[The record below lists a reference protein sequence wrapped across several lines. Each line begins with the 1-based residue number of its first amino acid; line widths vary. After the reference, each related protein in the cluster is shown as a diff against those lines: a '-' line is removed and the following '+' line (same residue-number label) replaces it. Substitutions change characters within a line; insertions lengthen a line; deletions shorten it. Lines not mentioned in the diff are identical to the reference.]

1 MANENVLDVV
11 YFLTETVARNASD
24 LHLVVNAPP
33 MARIHGTLIPLA
45 EYTLTAD
52 NCRDLILGILTEN
65 QRSRLEEEWELDFA
79 LQIDNLGRFRGN
91 AHYARGSLEA
101 AFRHIPSQIPELSTL
116 GHRPFLTQLC
126 NLEQGLILVTGIT
139 GSGKTTT
146 LASMIDHIAKQ
157 RTGVIITVE
166 DPIEFL
172 FENQLSLIKQ
182 RELGTDTK
190 SFPIALRHAL
200 RQDPDI
206 IMISEMRDRE
216 TMQTAISAAETGH
229 LVLATIHTIDA
240 PKAIDR
246 IIDSFPADQQPQ
258 MIAQLAN
265 CLNAVVS
272 QRLLPRADG
281 KGRVLA
287 TEIMVCNNAIRAC
300 LRDRRSEQMIGLMEI
315 SSKDGMHT
323 IDDSL
328 VELLANGSITKQE
341 AVINARDP
349 NRINNAGK
357 SKKSGFFN

>member
-1 MANENVLDVV
+1 MPNDNVLDVV
-11 YFLTETVARNASD
+11 YFLTETVTRGASD
-24 LHLVVNAPP
+24 LHITVNSPA
-33 MARIHGTLIPLA
+33 MARLHGSLVPLS
-45 EYTLTAD
+45 EYSLSAD

-65 QRSRLEEEWELDFA
+65 QRARLEEDWELDFA

-91 AHYARGSLEA
+91 AHYSRGCLEA
-101 AFRHIPSQIPELSTL
+101 AFRHIPSEIPDLDTL
-116 GHRPFLTQLC
+116 GHRPFLNHLC
-126 NLEQGLILVTGIT
+126 KLDQGLILVTGIT

-146 LASMIDHIAKQ
+146 LASMIKRIGSQQA
-157 RTGVIITVE
+157 GVIITVE

-190 SFPIALRHAL
+190 SFPSALRHAL

-229 LVLATIHTIDA
+229 LVLATVHTIDA

-265 CLNAVVS
+265 CLQAVVS

-287 TEIMVCNNAIRAC
+287 TEIMACNNAIRAC

-328 VELLANGSITKQE
+328 VELLEKKLITPEE
-341 AVINARDP
+341 ALLNARDP
-349 NRINNAGK
+349 SRMTNTK
-357 SKKSGFFN
+357 PKKSGFFS